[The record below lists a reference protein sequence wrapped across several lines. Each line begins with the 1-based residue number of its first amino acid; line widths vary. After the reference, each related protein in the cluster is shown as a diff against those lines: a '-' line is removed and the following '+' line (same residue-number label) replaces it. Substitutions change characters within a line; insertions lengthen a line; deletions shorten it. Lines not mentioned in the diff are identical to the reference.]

1 MKNIELS
8 LNQKNKLLEMC
19 KVLFPEWTFITF
31 QESAIMGAG
40 WDYDFNNICF
50 SKKSE
55 TLFDIEINI
64 HWFEYCWKILNKI
77 LSNNEIISP
86 IYKQEIILNFGIIC
100 FNNSYF
106 QHPIDYLYEKFKE
119 YEEN

>member
-1 MKNIELS
+1 
-8 LNQKNKLLEMC
+8 MC

-31 QESAIMGAG
+31 EKYAIMGAG

-64 HWFEYCWKILNKI
+64 HWFEFCMTYLSDRLFELIEEKIGKNQASLRKTFNHRC
-77 LSNNEIISP
+77 LFVRDESERFIS
-86 IYKQEIILNFGIIC
+86 
-100 FNNSYF
+100 
-106 QHPIDYLYEKFKE
+106 HPIDYLYEDFKHF
-119 YEEN
+119 NIKDNDK

>member
-1 MKNIELS
+1 MKNIELTEDHKS
-8 LNQKNKLLEMC
+8 KLLEMC

-64 HWFEYCWKILNKI
+64 HWFEFCTKIGHKIFSRKQFYYQSEEFITFMKITCMKNVQDQLQKKQLNI
-77 LSNNEIISP
+77 
-86 IYKQEIILNFGIIC
+86 
-100 FNNSYF
+100 
-106 QHPIDYLYEKFKE
+106 
-119 YEEN
+119 